1 MSENVS
7 NVTELSVDTDSVF
20 ERKNLTKA
28 IGNWNH
34 FCGEYLDDLIQQTSL
49 ELANTKDS
57 AEIDLLSE
65 KVQKL
70 TTLRTVTKDVVTCSL
85 RDEKEYGKGYD
96 II

>member
-7 NVTELSVDTDSVF
+7 NVTELSVDSTSKF
-20 ERKNLTKA
+20 KRENLTKT

-70 TTLRTVTKDVVTCSL
+70 TTLRTVTKDVVACSL
-85 RDEKEYGKGYD
+85 MNEKEYGKGYD

>member
-7 NVTELSVDTDSVF
+7 NVTELSVDTNSKIKREHF
-20 ERKNLTKA
+20 TKT

-34 FCGEYLDDLIQQTSL
+34 FCGEYLDVLIQETSL
-49 ELANTKDS
+49 ELAKTKDP

-70 TTLRTVTKDVVTCSL
+70 TTLRTVTKAIVNISL
-85 RDEKEYGKGYD
+85 RDEKDYGQGYD
-96 II
+96 IL

>member
-1 MSENVS
+1 MSKNIN
-7 NVTELSVDTDSVF
+7 NVTELSVETNSMF
-20 ERKNLTKA
+20 KRENITKA

-34 FCGEYLDDLIQQTSL
+34 FCGEYLDDLIQQTSS
-49 ELANTKDS
+49 ELANAKDS
-57 AEIDLLSE
+57 DEIDLLSE

-70 TTLRTVTKDVVTCSL
+70 TTLRTVTKAIVGVSL

>member
-1 MSENVS
+1 MSKNIN
-7 NVTELSVDTDSVF
+7 NVTELSVDTNSKF
-20 ERKNLTKA
+20 ERENLTKA

-34 FCGEYLDDLIQQTSL
+34 FCGDTLDVLIQEASL

-57 AEIDLLSE
+57 AQIDLLSE

-70 TTLRTVTKDVVTCSL
+70 TTLRTVTKAIVDISL
-85 RDEKEYGKGYD
+85 RGEKEYGKGYD

>member
-1 MSENVS
+1 MSKNVN
-7 NVTELSVDTDSVF
+7 NVTELSVDLDSKY
-20 ERKNLTKA
+20 ERDNLIKA

-34 FCGEYLDDLIQQTSL
+34 FCGEHLDVLIQETSL

-57 AEIDLLSE
+57 AQIDLLSE

-70 TTLRTVTKDVVTCSL
+70 TTLRTVTKCIVKYSLSDV
-85 RDEKEYGKGYD
+85 KEYGKGYD

>member
-1 MSENVS
+1 MSKNVS
-7 NVTELSVDTDSVF
+7 NVTELSVDSNSEF
-20 ERKNLTKA
+20 KYENLTKT

-34 FCGEYLDDLIQQTSL
+34 FCGDTLDVLIQETSL
-49 ELANTKDS
+49 ELANAKDS
-57 AEIDLLSE
+57 DEIDLLSE

-70 TTLRTVTKDVVTCSL
+70 TTLRSVTKDIVDISL

>member
-1 MSENVS
+1 MSKNIN
-7 NVTELSVDTDSVF
+7 NVTELSVDTNSKF
-20 ERKNLTKA
+20 ERENLTKA

-34 FCGEYLDDLIQQTSL
+34 FCVDTLDVLIQEASL

-57 AEIDLLSE
+57 AQIDLLSE

-70 TTLRTVTKDVVTCSL
+70 TTLRTVTKAIVDISL
-85 RDEKEYGKGYD
+85 RGEKEYGKGYD